1 MPANDLPRLLR
12 CNAESRPQ
20 ATVARD
26 LWGLAKI
33 ERSFYYLAMPASA
46 APKKRAHRAAS
57 AAESFTESALPGSP
71 LTRPS
76 KGEETR
82 AAILDAA
89 LKHAA
94 TNGYEALTIGV
105 LAEKLGMSKSGLF
118 AHFGS
123 KEDLQIATLDE
134 AARRYNVVAFIPA
147 LALPRGL
154 KRLRALFG
162 LWLEWTERSQLEAC
176 PIMAASAE
184 YRNRPGPMRDAIEQH
199 MKRLH
204 LEIMKAVEMAVASG
218 ELAQDTDADQFAFE
232 VFGIIASCY
241 QSRNLFHDP
250 RANARALNA
259 FERLVASHQAPT
271 TR

>member
-1 MPANDLPRLLR
+1 MSSAS
-12 CNAESRPQ
+12 AH
-20 ATVARD
+20 
-26 LWGLAKI
+26 K
-33 ERSFYYLAMPASA
+33 SA
-46 APKKRAHRAAS
+46 APSDRS
-57 AAESFTESALPGSP
+57 APADEPTSAPARHLG
-71 LTRPS
+71 TRLS

-94 TNGYEALTIGV
+94 THGYEALTIGV
-105 LAEKLGMSKSGLF
+105 LADKLGMSKSGLF

-147 LALPRGL
+147 LAAPRGL

-162 LWLEWTERSQLEAC
+162 LWLEWAERSELAAC

-184 YRNRPGPMRDAIEQH
+184 YSSRPGPMRDAVEQH

-204 LEIMKAVEMAVASG
+204 LEIMKAVEMAVTSG
-218 ELAQDTDADQFAFE
+218 ELKPETEADQVAFE
-232 VFGIIASCY
+232 AFGIIASCY
-241 QSRNLFHDP
+241 QSRNLFQDP
-250 RANARALNA
+250 RATARAMSA
-259 FERLVASHQAPT
+259 FERLIASHQAT
-271 TR
+271 AAR